1 VLKLLQN
8 ILLFLFPIIIMV
20 LIINLK
26 NNNNDQ
32 NDYMKAIVNKHYR
45 ANKINKPKLI
55 FSGGSNLAFGL
66 DSKKVEKQIGLPV
79 VNMGLHAGLGL
90 DFILKELMDVSK
102 PYDIIV
108 FSPEY
113 SISPDGQYGLK
124 KQTAIHLNKCK
135 KYYSTNISK
144 EISRQ
149 INDLRNLIK
158 KPKLSL
164 EEVFSKESIYKSSS
178 FDNYGDINGNKFQ
191 DRLLDIGT
199 ENLNRSW
206 SSKLKSIK
214 MLKEYAS
221 KNKIE
226 IFFLYPSYNLS
237 SYEKN
242 EVEINNYA
250 NQIQK
255 ELNFNTLGKPIDQ
268 VFEDSLFYDYYYHL
282 NNIGRQKRTQKVIKK
297 LKKKMELN
305 L

>member
-1 VLKLLQN
+1 MSKLLQN
-8 ILLFLFPIIIMV
+8 IFLFLFPIIILV

-26 NNNNDQ
+26 KNNKDQ
-32 NDYMKAIVNKHYR
+32 NAYMKAIVNKHYR

-55 FSGGSNLAFGL
+55 FSGGSNLVFGL
-66 DSKKVEKQIGLPV
+66 DSKKVEEEIGLPV

-102 PYDIIV
+102 PNDIIV

-135 KYYSTNISK
+135 NYYSINVSK
-144 EISRQ
+144 EISCQ

-164 EEVFSKESIYKSSS
+164 EEVTSKESIYKSSL
-178 FDNYGDINGNKFQ
+178 FDKYGDIRGNNFQ

-199 ENLNRSW
+199 EDLNRSW
-206 SSKLKSIK
+206 SSILKSIK
-214 MLKEYAS
+214 ILKEYAS

-226 IFFLYPSYNLS
+226 LFFLYPCYSTS
-237 SYEKN
+237 SYKKN
-242 EVEINNYA
+242 NKKIIVFDDK
-250 NQIQK
+250 IQK
-255 ELNFNTLGKPIDQ
+255 ETNINILGKPIDN
-268 VFEDSLFYDYYYHL
+268 VFDDSLFYDHFYHL
-282 NNIGRQKRTQKVIKK
+282 NNIGREKRTLQI
-297 LKKKMELN
+297 LKN
-305 L
+305 LKEQLPKNL